1 MSDERATVPLSHLKI
16 GTVITSDIF
25 DAHLR
30 STKLVGSGIKITEQL
45 LRQLQSRGVAQVVVS
60 KRDLA
65 SMYAGTP
72 QGVRSDA
79 PDHHYPVVQ
88 DLSPRS
94 RALDD
99 EIRRSTLPT
108 DVEPAD
114 SEKVVRVTGE
124 RQDPY
129 DPRLS
134 EFLVA
139 QREKHIQYVD
149 GLFEKLVSG
158 AGADANELSNICRT
172 SVRGIVEDKDL
183 FLCLGLNPFDAG
195 YPARHSLHVASV
207 AISIGVVLGLDDES
221 LNDLGTGCL
230 IHDVGMLKLNKRLY
244 KATRKLNGQEL
255 AKLAHHPVFTLDAL
269 ACPGVRI
276 SRVARIVAFQIHERC
291 NGSGYPLGRRSEEIH
306 ALSKIAAVADAYI
319 GLVSDRSHR
328 RALIPYFA
336 VKKLLESIPAGL
348 YDAKAVRGLLNA
360 ISLFP
365 IGSFVQ
371 TNLGQIGRVVRTT
384 ESYMT
389 PVIELWDE
397 RNQMFG
403 RDLVNLSHETSIK
416 IVKAAVSPQRMAA

>member
-1 MSDERATVPLSHLKI
+1 MSDERATVPLSHLKV

-30 STKLVGSGIKITEQL
+30 STKLVGSGVEITESL
-45 LRQLQSRGVAQVVVS
+45 LKQLQSRGVDHVVVG

-65 SMYAGTP
+65 TMYAGTN
-72 QGVRSDA
+72 QGVRQDA
-79 PDHHYPVVQ
+79 PDHQYPTVDQ
-88 DLSPRS
+88 LSERS
-94 RALDD
+94 RVLDD
-99 EIRRSTLPT
+99 EIRQSTMPT
-108 DVEPAD
+108 DVEPAA
-114 SEKVVRVTGE
+114 SEKIVRITGE
-124 RQDPY
+124 RDDAY
-129 DPRLS
+129 DPKHT
-134 EFLVA
+134 EHLVQ

-158 AGADANELSNICRT
+158 SGADADELTDICRS
-172 SVRGIVEDKDL
+172 SVKGIVEDKDL

-207 AISIGVVLGLDDES
+207 AISIGVMMGLDDAS

-230 IHDVGMLKLNKRLY
+230 IHDVGMLKLSKQLY
-244 KATRKLNGQEL
+244 KSKRKLNPQEL
-255 AKLAHHPVFTLDAL
+255 AKLAHHPVYTLDAL

-291 NGSGYPLGRRSEEIH
+291 NGTGYPLGRRSEELH
-306 ALSKIAAVADAYI
+306 PLSKIAAVADAYI

-328 RALIPYFA
+328 RGLMPYFA
-336 VKKLLESIPAGL
+336 VKKLLESIPSGL
-348 YDAKAVRGLLNA
+348 YDAKAVRGLLNT

-371 TNLGQIGRVVRTT
+371 TNVGQVGRVVRTT

-389 PVIELWDE
+389 PVIEMWDE
-397 RNQMFG
+397 QHQAFG
-403 RDLVNLSHETSIK
+403 PERVNLAKERSVK
-416 IVKAAVSPQRMAA
+416 IVKATLSPLRMSA